1 MALASFCPLRFIF
14 LRIVYL
20 KITEIESHEQKSKF
34 LPSNFNT
41 GIPPPLHS
49 KRIQYWNVKINIFKA
64 KELLHKSAT
73 VWNTSKFRKVLLL
86 ELFVS
91 ALHVPPYTAIAI
103 GNVYGNLH
111 VSSLGVV
118 VFLRLYLVPRML
130 KQYFKR
136 IFITHKVRLIGAINR
151 VPFNTFFVNKAIL
164 NLRPYKLLL
173 R

>member
-1 MALASFCPLRFIF
+1 
-14 LRIVYL
+14 
-20 KITEIESHEQKSKF
+20 
-34 LPSNFNT
+34 
-41 GIPPPLHS
+41 
-49 KRIQYWNVKINIFKA
+49 
-64 KELLHKSAT
+64 LHKSAT
-73 VWNTSKFRKVLLL
+73 VWNTRKFRNELIL

-91 ALHVPPYTAIAI
+91 CLHVPPYAAIAI

-118 VFLRLYLVPRML
+118 VFLRLYLVPRMM

-136 IFITHKVRLIGAINR
+136 DFITHKVRLIGAINR